1 VAAKPVRAIPAS
13 IPQQIR
19 CAIYTRKSTE
29 EGLEQDFNTL
39 DAQRG
44 SGESYVQSQR
54 QLGWIVLP
62 EQYDD
67 GGFTGANLERPAL
80 KKLLADVEIGKVEC
94 IVVYKVDRLTRSIR
108 DLMHLLAILDK
119 NKVTLVSVTE
129 SFNTTTP
136 AGRMTLNLLLTFA
149 QYERELIAERTRDKM
164 QAARRQGRWI
174 GGNLVLGYDLA
185 PQGGALVVN
194 PVEAERVREIF
205 GLYLE
210 LGSLIPVVEELER
223 RDCRMKAWTTREGRK
238 RGGSRFNKTTLHNLL
253 TNVIYTGRV
262 KFDGTLYDGEH
273 ERIVGDAIWNRVQ
286 EQLNRNG
293 RRGGRNVRNSY
304 GGLLKGLVRC
314 QSCGTGMTHT
324 YVKKRQKVY
333 RYYVC
338 VSARQRGW
346 NKCETRSVSAPELE
360 GAVTNNLR
368 NFAQDPA
375 MLSEILRRIEEDRR
389 SDEPIADPLE
399 VQGALLKFDPL
410 WNQLTTWEQETFIRS
425 LVAQVR
431 YDGKSGQVT
440 VGFHSEGIK
449 HLCEGTGSAE

>member
-80 KKLLADVEIGKVEC
+80 KKLLADVEIGQVEC